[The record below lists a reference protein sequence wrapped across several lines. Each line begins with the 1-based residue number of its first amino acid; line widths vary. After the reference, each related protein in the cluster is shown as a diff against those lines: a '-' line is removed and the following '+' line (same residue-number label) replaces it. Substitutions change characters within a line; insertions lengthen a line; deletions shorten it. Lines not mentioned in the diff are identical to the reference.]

1 MMGRVGQI
9 SKVSRQ
15 FLSKLHDFFTNL
27 HDFSSFKSFME
38 SLLEIGSIFKT
49 LEPYSGPNNT
59 LGTFLEK
66 GFHEKWQGPSWLSS
80 QLG

>member
-1 MMGRVGQI
+1 MGISGLFRERMVTGRVQAGCMMGLVGQI

-49 LEPYSGPNNT
+49 LDT
-59 LGTFLEK
+59 LIR
-66 GFHEKWQGPSWLSS
+66 P
-80 QLG
+80 

>member
-1 MMGRVGQI
+1 MMGLVGQI

-49 LEPYSGPNNT
+49 LQT
-59 LGTFLEK
+59 LIR
-66 GFHEKWQGPSWLSS
+66 P
-80 QLG
+80 

>member
-1 MMGRVGQI
+1 MTGAPVVVVQAGCMMGKVGQI

-15 FLSKLHDFFTNL
+15 FLSNLHDFFTNL

-49 LEPYSGPNNT
+49 LNP
-59 LGTFLEK
+59 
-66 GFHEKWQGPSWLSS
+66 
-80 QLG
+80 

>member
-1 MMGRVGQI
+1 MDDFLKIYLVVQAGCMMGLVGQI

-49 LEPYSGPNNT
+49 LET
-59 LGTFLEK
+59 LIR
-66 GFHEKWQGPSWLSS
+66 P
-80 QLG
+80 